1 MSRQDQ
7 GRPVFDTVARVLVV
21 ESDPGM
27 AEALSRHLRRSG
39 YRIKLARTGAE
50 ALRPGQT
57 PDPDLVLLDLVLPGG
72 EGLDVFHQLRE
83 RYAAPVIL
91 ISPGAD
97 ESERVF
103 GLNLG
108 ADDFV
113 PKPVAPQE
121 VVARVGSV
129 LRRTGDSRPAAL
141 LRVGPLV
148 VDERSRR
155 VHAFDRPVALTALE
169 FKLLTYLMRHPD
181 EVCSRR
187 TLMEEVWGFD
197 FGDTATVTVNIRR
210 LREKIEVDPA
220 TPTLIRTVWGVGYRL
235 EASGS

>member
-1 MSRQDQ
+1 MSGQDQ
-7 GRPVFDTVARVLVV
+7 GRRDLEPAARVLVV
-21 ESDPGM
+21 ESDPCM

-39 YRIKLARTGAE
+39 YRTKLARTGAE
-50 ALRPGQT
+50 ALRPDQT
-57 PDPDLVLLDLVLPGG
+57 RDPDLVLLDLVLPGG
-72 EGLDVFHQLRE
+72 DGLEVFHQLRE

-129 LRRTGDSRPAAL
+129 LRRAGDSRPAGL

-148 VDERSRR
+148 ADERSRR

-169 FKLLTYLMRHPD
+169 FKLLTYLMQRPD

-187 TLMEEVWGFD
+187 TLMQEVWGFD
-197 FGDTATVTVNIRR
+197 FGDTATVTVHVRR

-220 TPTLIRTVWGVGYRL
+220 APTLIRTVWGVGYRL
-235 EASGS
+235 EVPGS